1 MIPGMDVINAA
12 FSHVKQLER
21 FYGDAIPAA
30 NIEQGFPF
38 GGDQVLLM
46 NRAGG
51 IFKPRQM
58 PQGVLSIKTTMPRK
72 GAALNIY
79 NDQDNGDGYYQYSLQ
94 QGDPHGGRNK
104 CLWEAF
110 NNQQPFI
117 YFHAVAPAVYKAM
130 WPCFI
135 EEINPGTGYA
145 KVLVGIAQPDSVSHC
160 IEYKI
165 PDKIESRYQIRETK
179 VRLHQASFR
188 EAVLGVYKHR
198 CAITGMAQPR
208 LIEAAHIVPDAKA
221 GAHQL
226 VNNGIALS
234 NLHHRAYDRNLIG
247 IDGDYR
253 IHVSSEIKEHYA
265 NDFIEQAFLN
275 FDQQKLVLPTTKEYR
290 PDRDGL
296 AQRFEEF
303 TELIT
308 S

>member
-1 MIPGMDVINAA
+1 MIPEMDIITAA

-21 FYGDAIPAA
+21 FYGDTIPSAV
-30 NIEQGFPF
+30 IEQGFNF
-38 GGDQVLLM
+38 GGELVLLM

-72 GAALNIY
+72 GAAVNIY
-79 NDQDNGDGYYQYSLQ
+79 NDHGSPDGYYQYSLQ

-135 EEINPGTGYA
+135 EEINPDTGYA
-145 KVLVGIAQPDSVSHC
+145 KVLVGIAQPDISSHS

-253 IHVSSEIKEHYA
+253 IHVSPEIKEHSP
-265 NDFIEQAFLN
+265 NDFVEQAFLKC
-275 FDQQKLVLPTTKEYR
+275 DQQCLILPTTTEYR
-290 PDRDGL
+290 PSRGGL
-296 AQRFEEF
+296 AERFELF
-303 TELIT
+303 SNHIVT
-308 S
+308 